1 MVKKEME
8 KTSKL
13 GTTTWNYN
21 DVETGE
27 RVYWVSLI
35 HSGTSDSSYVRFG
48 KVGGDEFTKVFHFP
62 RLAYQAFV
70 EIQKTMDDRLIQ
82 RGELD
87 LSEIEENGGARMNK
101 CERVKMVKA
110 MEFIARQI
118 NDECLFEAWLIA
130 GVADGDIEYGDLIVT
145 PHDEEY
151 LNYYIEDKE
160 FAFLMRCFLDRM
172 HMALRNGGLCCDG
185 ILSEHLSRD

>member
-13 GTTTWNYN
+13 DTTTWTYN

-35 HSGTSDSSYVRFG
+35 HSGISDTSYVRFG

-70 EIQKTMDDRLIQ
+70 EVQDILDTRLRQ

-87 LSEIEENGGARMNK
+87 LSEIEEVEVLA
-101 CERVKMVKA
+101 
-110 MEFIARQI
+110 
-118 NDECLFEAWLIA
+118 
-130 GVADGDIEYGDLIVT
+130 
-145 PHDEEY
+145 
-151 LNYYIEDKE
+151 
-160 FAFLMRCFLDRM
+160 
-172 HMALRNGGLCCDG
+172 
-185 ILSEHLSRD
+185 

>member
-13 GTTTWNYN
+13 GTTTWTYN

-35 HSGTSDSSYVRFG
+35 HGGISDTSYVRFG

-62 RLAYQAFV
+62 RLAYQALV
-70 EIQKTMDDRLIQ
+70 EVQSILDARLRQ

-87 LSEIEENGGARMNK
+87 LSEIVE
-101 CERVKMVKA
+101 V
-110 MEFIARQI
+110 EFLA
-118 NDECLFEAWLIA
+118 
-130 GVADGDIEYGDLIVT
+130 
-145 PHDEEY
+145 
-151 LNYYIEDKE
+151 
-160 FAFLMRCFLDRM
+160 
-172 HMALRNGGLCCDG
+172 
-185 ILSEHLSRD
+185 